1 MNSSMEISKT
11 EISKTSKI
19 IIPGAAGLVGQNLI
33 VFLKKAGYS
42 NLLAIDKHKHN
53 TKMLAELHPDITVI
67 EADLADKG
75 EWQESLEN
83 ADMII
88 MLQAQI
94 GGLTL
99 EPFIRNNVTSTEN
112 IIHSAKQYNV
122 PYIVHISSSVLESE
136 ADDFYTQTKEE
147 QENLVINSG
156 IAHCILR
163 PTLMFG
169 WFDRKHLG
177 WLSRF
182 MAMIPVFPIPSH
194 GRFMRQPLYVG
205 DFCNMIISSMHKQP
219 QNEVYNIT
227 GREKIDYVD
236 IIKGIKKTLGLRTW
250 ILHIPY
256 WLFWTLL
263 KLYAIFDRDPPF
275 TTSQLQALVIKEEFE
290 LIPWW
295 DIFEI
300 KPTPFDQALKE
311 TYLDETY
318 SKYVLKF

>member
-1 MNSSMEISKT
+1 MNSIVEISKN
-11 EISKTSKI
+11 SKI
-19 IIPGAAGLVGQNLI
+19 VIPGAAGLVGQNLI
-33 VFLKKAGYS
+33 VFLKQAGYS
-42 NLLAIDKHKHN
+42 NLVAIDKHKHN

-75 EWQESLEN
+75 KWQASLEN

-122 PYIVHISSSVLESE
+122 PYIIHISSSVLESE
-136 ADDFYTQTKEE
+136 ADDFYTQTKEQQE
-147 QENLVINSG
+147 QLVINSG
-156 IAHCILR
+156 IPHCILR

-182 MAMIPVFPIPSH
+182 MAKIPVFPIPSH

-205 DFCNMIISSMHKQP
+205 DFCNMIISAMHKQP

-250 ILHIPY
+250 IVHIPY

-263 KLYAIFDRDPPF
+263 KIYAIFDRDPPF

-295 DIFEI
+295 EIFEI
-300 KPTPFDQALKE
+300 EPTPFEQALKE

>member
-1 MNSSMEISKT
+1 MTSFVEITKD
-11 EISKTSKI
+11 SKI
-19 IIPGAAGLVGQNLI
+19 VLPGAAGLVGQNLI
-33 VFLKKAGYS
+33 VFLKKAGYT
-42 NLLAIDKHKHN
+42 NLVAIDKHKHN
-53 TKMLAELHPDITVI
+53 TTMLAELHPDITVI
-67 EADLADKG
+67 EADLAEDG
-75 EWQESLEN
+75 EWQNCLQD
-83 ADMII
+83 AQVII

-94 GGLTL
+94 GGLTI
-99 EPFIRNNVTSTEN
+99 EPFIRNNVTSTEKVLA
-112 IIHSAKQYNV
+112 SAKQYNV

-136 ADDFYTQTKEE
+136 ADDFYTQTKET
-147 QENLVINSG
+147 QEKLVIDSG
-156 IAHCILR
+156 IHYCILR

-182 MAMIPVFPIPSH
+182 MAKVPVFPIPSH

-205 DFCNMIISSMHKQP
+205 DFCNIIISAMHKQP
-219 QNEVYNIT
+219 RNEIFNIT

-236 IIKGIKKTLGLRTW
+236 IIKAIKKTLGLHTL

-263 KLYAIFDRDPPF
+263 KIYAIFDRDPPF
-275 TTSQLQALVIKEEFE
+275 TTSQLKALVIKEEFE

-295 DIFEI
+295 EIFEI
-300 KPTPFDQALKE
+300 DPTSFDDALKE

-318 SKYVLKF
+318 SKYVLHF

>member
-1 MNSSMEISKT
+1 MNAAVKISK
-11 EISKTSKI
+11 ESKI

-33 VFLKKAGYS
+33 VFLLKAGYT
-42 NLLAIDKHKHN
+42 NLVAIDKHKHN

-67 EADLADKG
+67 EADLAEQG
-75 EWQESLEN
+75 AWQDSLKN

-94 GGLTL
+94 GGLTI

-112 IIHSAKQYNV
+112 IIQSAKQYNV

-136 ADDFYTQTKEE
+136 ADDFYTQTKEQ
-147 QENLVINSG
+147 QENLVIRSG
-156 IAHCILR
+156 IPHCILR

-182 MAMIPVFPIPSH
+182 MAKIPVFPIPSH

-205 DFCNMIISSMHKQP
+205 DFCNIIISAMHKQP
-219 QNEVYNIT
+219 EDKIYNIT

-236 IIKGIKKTLGLRTW
+236 IIKAIKNTLGLRTW
-250 ILHIPY
+250 IVHIPY

-263 KLYAIFDRDPPF
+263 KIYAIFDRDPPF

-300 KPTPFDQALKE
+300 SSTPFNEALKE

-318 SKYVLKF
+318 SKHVLHF

>member
-1 MNSSMEISKT
+1 MNSSVEISKD
-11 EISKTSKI
+11 SKI
-19 IIPGAAGLVGQNLI
+19 VIPGAAGLVGQNLI
-33 VFLKKAGYS
+33 VFLLKAGYK
-42 NLLAIDKHKHN
+42 NLVAIDKHKHN
-53 TKMLAELHPDITVI
+53 TKMLAELHPDMTVI
-67 EADLADKG
+67 EADLADDG
-75 EWQESLEN
+75 DWQASLQD

-94 GGLTL
+94 GGLTV
-99 EPFIRNNVTSTEN
+99 EPFIRNNVTSTEK

-136 ADDFYTQTKEE
+136 ANDFYTQTKEQ
-147 QENLVINSG
+147 QENLIIHSG

-182 MAMIPVFPIPSH
+182 MAKIPIFPIPSH

-205 DFCNMIISSMHKQP
+205 DFCNIIISAMHKQP
-219 QNEVYNIT
+219 ENEIYNIT

-256 WLFWTLL
+256 WFFWLLL
-263 KLYAIFDRDPPF
+263 KIYAIFDRDPPF
-275 TTSQLQALVIKEEFE
+275 TTSQLQALIIHEEFE

-295 DIFEI
+295 EIFEI
-300 KPTPFDQALKE
+300 EPTPLDTALKE

-318 SKYVLKF
+318 SKYVLDF

>member
-1 MNSSMEISKT
+1 MNAFVDVTKD
-11 EISKTSKI
+11 SKI
-19 IIPGAAGLVGQNLI
+19 ILPGAAGLVGQNLI
-33 VFLKKAGYS
+33 VFLKKAGYT
-42 NLLAIDKHKHN
+42 NLVAIDKHKYN
-53 TKMLAELHPDITVI
+53 TEMLAKLHPDITVI
-67 EADLADKG
+67 EADLAEDG
-75 EWQESLEN
+75 EWQNSLQD
-83 ADMII
+83 AQIII

-94 GGLTL
+94 GGLTID
-99 EPFIRNNVTSTEN
+99 PFIRNNITSTEKVL
-112 IIHSAKQYNV
+112 HAAKEYNV

-136 ADDFYTQTKEE
+136 ADDFYTQTKET
-147 QENLVINSG
+147 QEKLVIDSG
-156 IAHCILR
+156 IPYCILR

-182 MAMIPVFPIPSH
+182 MAKVPVFPIPSH

-205 DFCNMIISSMHKQP
+205 DFCNIIISAMKKQP
-219 QNEVYNIT
+219 KKEIFNIT

-236 IIKGIKKTLGLRTW
+236 IIKAIKQTLGLHTL
-250 ILHIPY
+250 IIHIPY

-263 KLYAIFDRDPPF
+263 KIYAIFDRDPPF

-300 KPTPFDQALKE
+300 EPTAFDDALKE

-318 SKYVLKF
+318 SKYVLHF

>member
-1 MNSSMEISKT
+1 MNSTIETSKT
-11 EISKTSKI
+11 EISKESKI

-33 VFLKKAGYS
+33 VFLLKAGYT
-42 NLLAIDKHKHN
+42 NLVAIDKHKHN
-53 TKMLAELHPDITVI
+53 TKMLAELHPAISVI
-67 EADLADKG
+67 EADLAEQG
-75 EWQESLEN
+75 EWQSSLKD

-94 GGLTL
+94 GGLTI

-112 IIHSAKQYNV
+112 VIDSAKQYNV

-136 ADDFYTQTKEE
+136 ADDFYTQTKEQ
-147 QENLVINSG
+147 QENLIVNCD

-182 MAMIPVFPIPSH
+182 MAKIPVFPIPSH

-205 DFCNMIISSMHKQP
+205 DFCNIIISAMHKQP
-219 QNEVYNIT
+219 NNEIYNIT

-236 IIKGIKKTLGLRTW
+236 IIKAIKKTLGLRTW
-250 ILHIPY
+250 IMHIPY
-256 WLFWTLL
+256 WFFWTLL
-263 KLYAIFDRDPPF
+263 KIYAIFDRDPPF
-275 TTSQLQALVIKEEFE
+275 TTSQLQALIIHEEFE

-300 KPTPFDQALKE
+300 ESTSLDDALKE

-318 SKYVLKF
+318 SKYVLNF

>member
-1 MNSSMEISKT
+1 MNSIVEITKD
-11 EISKTSKI
+11 SKI

-33 VFLKKAGYS
+33 VFLMKAGYT
-42 NLLAIDKHKHN
+42 NLVAIDKHKHN

-75 EWQESLEN
+75 EWQANLN
-83 ADMII
+83 DADMII

-112 IIHSAKQYNV
+112 ILSSAKQYNV

-136 ADDFYTQTKEE
+136 ADDFYTQTKED

-182 MAMIPVFPIPSH
+182 MAKIPIFPIPSH

-205 DFCNMIISSMHKQP
+205 DFCNIIISAMHKQP
-219 QNEVYNIT
+219 KNKIYNIT

-250 ILHIPY
+250 IVHIPY

-263 KLYAIFDRDPPF
+263 KIYAIFDRDPPF
-275 TTSQLQALVIKEEFE
+275 TTSQLQALIIHEEFE

-295 DIFEI
+295 EIFEI
-300 KPTPFDQALKE
+300 ESTPLDKALKE

-318 SKYVLKF
+318 SKHVLHF

>member
-1 MNSSMEISKT
+1 MTSFVEITKD
-11 EISKTSKI
+11 SKI
-19 IIPGAAGLVGQNLI
+19 VMPGAAGLVGQNLI
-33 VFLKKAGYS
+33 VFLKKAGYT
-42 NLLAIDKHKHN
+42 NLVAIDKHKHN
-53 TKMLAELHPDITVI
+53 TTMLAELHPDITVI
-67 EADLADKG
+67 EADLAEDG
-75 EWQESLEN
+75 EWQNCLQD
-83 ADMII
+83 AQVII

-94 GGLTL
+94 GGLTI
-99 EPFIRNNVTSTEN
+99 EPFIRNNVTSTEKVLA
-112 IIHSAKQYNV
+112 SAKQYNV

-136 ADDFYTQTKEE
+136 ADDFYTQTKET
-147 QENLVINSG
+147 QEKLVIDSG
-156 IAHCILR
+156 IHYCILR

-182 MAMIPVFPIPSH
+182 MAKVPVFPIPSH

-205 DFCNMIISSMHKQP
+205 DFCNIIISAMHKQP
-219 QNEVYNIT
+219 RNEIFNIT

-236 IIKGIKKTLGLRTW
+236 IIKAIKKTLGLHTL

-263 KLYAIFDRDPPF
+263 KIYAIFDRDPPF
-275 TTSQLQALVIKEEFE
+275 TTSQLKALVIKEEFE

-295 DIFEI
+295 EIFEI
-300 KPTPFDQALKE
+300 DPTSFDDALKE

-318 SKYVLKF
+318 SKYVLHF

>member
-1 MNSSMEISKT
+1 MTSFVEITKD
-11 EISKTSKI
+11 SKI
-19 IIPGAAGLVGQNLI
+19 VMPGAAGLVGQNLI
-33 VFLKKAGYS
+33 VFLKKAGYT
-42 NLLAIDKHKHN
+42 NLVAIDKHKHN
-53 TKMLAELHPDITVI
+53 TTMLAELHPDITVI
-67 EADLADKG
+67 EADLAEDG
-75 EWQESLEN
+75 EWQNSLQD
-83 ADMII
+83 AQVII

-94 GGLTL
+94 GGLTI
-99 EPFIRNNVTSTEN
+99 EPFIRNNVTSTEK
-112 IIHSAKQYNV
+112 ILASAKQYNV

-136 ADDFYTQTKEE
+136 ADDFYTQTKET
-147 QENLVINSG
+147 QEKLVIDSG
-156 IAHCILR
+156 IHYCILR

-182 MAMIPVFPIPSH
+182 MAKVPVFPIPSH

-205 DFCNMIISSMHKQP
+205 DFCNIIISAMHKQP
-219 QNEVYNIT
+219 RNEIFNIT

-236 IIKGIKKTLGLRTW
+236 IIKAIKKTLGLHTL

-263 KLYAIFDRDPPF
+263 KIYAIFDRDPPF
-275 TTSQLQALVIKEEFE
+275 TTSQLKALVIKEEFE

-295 DIFEI
+295 EIFEI
-300 KPTPFDQALKE
+300 DPTSFDDALKE

-318 SKYVLKF
+318 SKYVLHF

>member
-1 MNSSMEISKT
+1 MNSIVEITKD
-11 EISKTSKI
+11 SKI

-33 VFLKKAGYS
+33 VFLMKAGYT
-42 NLLAIDKHKHN
+42 NLVAIDKHKHN
-53 TKMLAELHPDITVI
+53 TNMLAELHPDITVI
-67 EADLADKG
+67 EADLADEG
-75 EWQESLEN
+75 EWQASLKD

-112 IIHSAKQYNV
+112 ILNSAKQYNV

-136 ADDFYTQTKEE
+136 ADDFYTQTKED

-182 MAMIPVFPIPSH
+182 MAKIPIFPIPSH

-205 DFCNMIISSMHKQP
+205 DFCNIIISAMHKQP
-219 QNEVYNIT
+219 KNEIYNIT
-227 GREKIDYVD
+227 GREKIEYVD
-236 IIKGIKKTLGLRTW
+236 IIKAIKKTLGLRTW
-250 ILHIPY
+250 IVHIPY

-263 KLYAIFDRDPPF
+263 KIYAIFDRDPPF
-275 TTSQLQALVIKEEFE
+275 TTSQLQALIIHEEFE

-295 DIFEI
+295 EIFEI
-300 KPTPFDQALKE
+300 ESTALDKALKE

-318 SKYVLKF
+318 SKHVLHF

>member
-1 MNSSMEISKT
+1 MNSIVKISKN
-11 EISKTSKI
+11 SKI
-19 IIPGAAGLVGQNLI
+19 VIPGAAGLVGQNLI
-33 VFLKKAGYS
+33 VFLKQAGYS
-42 NLLAIDKHKHN
+42 NLVAIDKHKHN

-75 EWQESLEN
+75 KWQASLEN

-112 IIHSAKQYNV
+112 IISSAKQYNV

-136 ADDFYTQTKEE
+136 ADDFYTQTKEQQE
-147 QENLVINSG
+147 QLVINSG
-156 IAHCILR
+156 IPHCILR

-182 MAMIPVFPIPSH
+182 MAKIPVFPIPSH

-205 DFCNMIISSMHKQP
+205 DFCNMIISAMHKQP

-250 ILHIPY
+250 IVHIPY

-263 KLYAIFDRDPPF
+263 KIYAIFDRDPPF

-295 DIFEI
+295 EIFEI
-300 KPTPFDQALKE
+300 EPTPFEQALKE

-318 SKYVLKF
+318 SKYILKF

>member
-1 MNSSMEISKT
+1 MKASVTISKD
-11 EISKTSKI
+11 SKI
-19 IIPGAAGLVGQNLI
+19 VIPGAAGLVGQNLI
-33 VFLKKAGYS
+33 VFLKKSGYN
-42 NLLAIDKHKHN
+42 NLVAIDKHKHN
-53 TKMLAELHPDITVI
+53 TKMLAKLHPDITVI
-67 EADLADKG
+67 DADLAEEG
-75 EWQESLEN
+75 SWQASLEN

-94 GGLTL
+94 GGLTI
-99 EPFIRNNVTSTEN
+99 EPFVRNNVTSTEN
-112 IIHSAKQYNV
+112 VIHSAKQYNV

-136 ADDFYTQTKEE
+136 ADDFYTQTKEQ
-147 QENLVINSG
+147 QENLIINCG

-182 MAMIPVFPIPSH
+182 MAKIPIFPIPSH

-205 DFCNMIISSMHKQP
+205 DFCNIIISAMHKQP
-219 QNEVYNIT
+219 KNEIYNIT

-250 ILHIPY
+250 IMHIPY
-256 WLFWTLL
+256 SLFWILL
-263 KLYAIFDRDPPF
+263 KIYAIFDRDPPF
-275 TTSQLQALVIKEEFE
+275 TTSQLKALIIPEEFE
-290 LIPWW
+290 LINWW
-295 DIFEI
+295 EIFEI
-300 KPTPFDQALKE
+300 EPTSFDQALKE

-318 SKYVLKF
+318 SKHILDF

>member
-1 MNSSMEISKT
+1 MNSIVEISKN
-11 EISKTSKI
+11 SKI
-19 IIPGAAGLVGQNLI
+19 VIPGAAGLVGQNLI

-42 NLLAIDKHKHN
+42 NLVAIDKHKHN

-75 EWQESLEN
+75 EWQASMEN
-83 ADMII
+83 ADMVI

-136 ADDFYTQTKEE
+136 ADDFYTRTKEQQE
-147 QENLVINSG
+147 QLVINSG

-182 MAMIPVFPIPSH
+182 MAKIPVFPIPSH

-205 DFCNMIISSMHKQP
+205 DFCNMIISAMHKQP

-250 ILHIPY
+250 IVHIPY

-263 KLYAIFDRDPPF
+263 KIYAIFDRDPPF

-300 KPTPFDQALKE
+300 EPTPFAQALKE